1 MTHHAGHA
9 IWLDEFAAN
18 YRDLLR
24 FLRRRT
30 RCEETARDLAQ
41 DAWLRVA
48 AHHAKGNAAPPTS
61 PDHARAY
68 LFVVAERLAI
78 DHLRRE
84 RHWHAELAPRLQA
97 GAAHTPDVAESHA
110 YAQALRAVEGA
121 LAGMPARMREVF
133 VAHRL
138 EGVPHDELA
147 LRFQVSRKTVER
159 EVTKAMDL
167 AQTALLHGL
176 SPAGEAGTA
185 AATTSTTRQGR
196 RKALGALLGL
206 AGLGTS
212 TTLAWQL
219 WREWVP
225 QWQTAVST
233 PPGQIGRLLLPDC
246 GRRFKSEPPGR
257 SQFEPGV
264 EAGLVLTGCG

>member
-1 MTHHAGHA
+1 MMKG
-9 IWLDEFAAN
+9 FA
-18 YRDLLR
+18 R
-24 FLRRRT
+24 
-30 RCEETARDLAQ
+30 
-41 DAWLRVA
+41 
-48 AHHAKGNAAPPTS
+48 
-61 PDHARAY
+61 
-68 LFVVAERLAI
+68 
-78 DHLRRE
+78 
-84 RHWHAELAPRLQA
+84 
-97 GAAHTPDVAESHA
+97 
-110 YAQALRAVEGA
+110 
-121 LAGMPARMREVF
+121 
-133 VAHRL
+133 
-138 EGVPHDELA
+138 
-147 LRFQVSRKTVER
+147 
-159 EVTKAMDL
+159 
-167 AQTALLHGL
+167 
-176 SPAGEAGTA
+176 GTA